1 MKKLIALQVTLLS
14 LPLFAQTF
22 DLELQREAAI
32 EIFEAAQI
40 GPSRLVQEKAFAFY
54 ENCERM
60 PAKIETTDPVTGH
73 PRQMAV
79 EIYRTRPK
87 PKRGVLILPPTGGKN
102 RLDELYAEQLCE
114 KGIEAWIL
122 THWDKNQKDYSLEE
136 DILSHDMTGV
146 RGVVGVRQIISHM
159 PTEKVGVLGTSA
171 GGILASVVLALEPR
185 ASVGVF
191 IASGANMPEILFKSD
206 LPSLRKLRRQ
216 RMEVNGWTEEEY
228 RQQLHQSVVLD
239 AKLFQEELSY
249 KTVGTV
255 IALRDRT
262 VPVATQYLL
271 EELSGAQRIATFDDD
286 HFNTIVQTGLLIYFK
301 VIDFFRAN
309 L

>member
-1 MKKLIALQVTLLS
+1 MKYIILVTSLLLS
-14 LPLFAQTF
+14 PPLFAQTVF
-22 DLELQREAAI
+22 DSQRQAAL
-32 EIFEAAQI
+32 EIFEAAELI
-40 GPSRLVQEKAFAFY
+40 PSRMVQEKPFNFY

-60 PAKIETTDPVTGH
+60 PADILTTDPVTGE
-73 PRQMAV
+73 PRRMSV

-102 RLDELYAEQLCE
+102 RLDELYAEQLCA

-122 THWDKNQKDYSLEE
+122 TRWDVNQKDYSLEE
-136 DILSHDMTGV
+136 DILSHDMTGL
-146 RGVVGVRQIISHM
+146 RGVIGVRQIISHM
-159 PTEKVGVLGTSA
+159 PTAKVGLLGTSA

-206 LPSLRKLRRQ
+206 LPSLRRLRRD
-216 RMEVNGWTEEEY
+216 RMERNGWTEEEY
-228 RQQLHQSVVLD
+228 KEQLQQSVVLD
-239 AKLFQEELSY
+239 AQLFQEELSS

-262 VPVATQYLL
+262 VPVDNQFLL
-271 EELSGAQRIATFDDD
+271 EELTGAQRIATFDDD
-286 HFNTIVQTGLLIYFK
+286 HFNTIVQTGMFIHYK
-301 VIDFFRAN
+301 IIDFFRQN